1 MSLCLY
7 YLLRPIV
14 FLSVLYPWLS
24 CFFSYSAPSWWEHS
38 QREQSLCCVV
48 MEQSGVEQRWQEK
61 VPTVPS
67 YTIILSCQIT
77 HQPVGTAVH
86 LLEPTTLLKSS
97 QLLMAFFSTELLSGY
112 SAVWSYHSKHQA
124 TEALI
129 LTFVYHFTL
138 LWYMDHVII
147 LTNFF
152 LAFSFF
158 AEDVIS
164 FGDVTIQCP
173 WAGLVPSLKATNQ
186 ILYRQTSL
194 LQLEFTILNIKL
206 PLKNTC
212 NTCTRFLW

>member
-1 MSLCLY
+1 MVNSFKSDTNKYLSESPLEEVIFLFIVTMSLCLY
-7 YLLRPIV
+7 YLLKPIV

-24 CFFSYSAPSWWEHS
+24 CFFLLFCAFLMGTFTK
-38 QREQSLCCVV
+38 RTIFVLCVV
-48 MEQSGVEQRWQEK
+48 MEQSGVEQRWQGK

-112 SAVWSYHSKHQA
+112 SAVWSYHSKRQA
-124 TEALI
+124 TEVLI

-152 LAFSFF
+152 LAHLF
-158 AEDVIS
+158 
-164 FGDVTIQCP
+164 
-173 WAGLVPSLKATNQ
+173 LLKM
-186 ILYRQTSL
+186 
-194 LQLEFTILNIKL
+194 
-206 PLKNTC
+206 
-212 NTCTRFLW
+212 

>member
-1 MSLCLY
+1 MSLLSSEAYCLSFCSLPLTFMLF
-7 YLLRPIV
+7 LLFCA
-14 FLSVLYPWLS
+14 FLMGAFTKRTIFVL
-24 CFFSYSAPSWWEHS
+24 
-38 QREQSLCCVV
+38 CVV

-112 SAVWSYHSKHQA
+112 SAVWSYHSKRQA

-158 AEDVIS
+158 
-164 FGDVTIQCP
+164 C
-173 WAGLVPSLKATNQ
+173 WRCNQ
-186 ILYRQTSL
+186 FWWCHYTMPVSRFSAL
-194 LQLEFTILNIKL
+194 LEFTILNIKL